1 MKPDPD
7 LVGELLGLFAHDL
20 RNPLSA
26 LQSNASYLEST
37 PGLDQDS
44 LEAIADLLVACDG
57 LAHIIDNLDVFSRSL
72 KDAEESSGRRF
83 TTATLIREV
92 GEKSQRLSQSHGV
105 ALAIEVSEDV
115 GRVELGTSGDGPV
128 RALGNLIANSLQHA
142 PSGSTVKVSA
152 AQRGAEVLV
161 SVVDQGTRIEP
172 SASAEAFSLRG
183 QISVK
188 ASGMGR
194 YGRGLGLFAAA
205 SSAAAAGARVEIGD
219 GPGNHFVLV
228 CPAADQ

>member
-1 MKPDPD
+1 MKPDPE

-37 PGLDQDS
+37 PGIDQDS

-72 KDAEESSGRRF
+72 KDAQEHSGRRF
-83 TTATLIREV
+83 TTATLVRDV
-92 GEKSQRLSQSHGV
+92 SEKSQRLSASHGFG
-105 ALAIEVSEDV
+105 LSVSVPDDV
-115 GRVELGTSGDGPV
+115 GGLELALVGDGPV

-142 PSGSTVKVSA
+142 PGGSSVEITA
-152 AQRGAEVLV
+152 AQHGSDVLI
-161 SVVDQGTRIEP
+161 SVRDQGTRIEP
-172 SASAEAFSLRG
+172 SAAPEAFSLRG

-205 SSAAAAGARVEIGD
+205 ASAEAAGARIEIGE
-219 GPGNHFVLV
+219 GPANHFVLV
-228 CPAADQ
+228 CPTLGQ